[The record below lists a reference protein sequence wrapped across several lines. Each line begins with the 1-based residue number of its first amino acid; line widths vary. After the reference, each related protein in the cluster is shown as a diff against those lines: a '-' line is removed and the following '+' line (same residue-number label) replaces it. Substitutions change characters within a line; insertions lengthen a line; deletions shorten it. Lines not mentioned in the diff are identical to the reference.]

1 MAKLDDIGIAALRI
15 AKADPNAFKSFL
27 DELAIVEQTTLA
39 DLRAS
44 GAGEILR
51 VQGHAQ
57 MISWI
62 LTVFRDCTRKPM
74 PKPSLP
80 A

>member
-1 MAKLDDIGIAALRI
+1 MADLDRIGVAALRL
-15 AKADPNAFKSFL
+15 AKADPQAFKDFVG
-27 DELAIVEQTTLA
+27 ELAIVEQTTLA

-44 GAGEILR
+44 NSAEILR

-62 LTVFRDCTRKPM
+62 LTVFRECTVR
-74 PKPSLP
+74 P
-80 A
+80 APRSSPPA